1 VWYFQDKVEE
11 NGVMVIGS
19 IWVAVVR
26 HQWKMH
32 TSRTDLVI
40 DAARASLDA
49 SSSSESPYQW
59 QMVRYAGDTNI
70 EESVRC
76 EDGVTEDI
84 AQNN

>member
-1 VWYFQDKVEE
+1 MWYFQDKVEE

-49 SSSSESPYQW
+49 SSSSESPYQ
-59 QMVRYAGDTNI
+59 
-70 EESVRC
+70 
-76 EDGVTEDI
+76 
-84 AQNN
+84 